1 MENLSEITGK
11 NLSTLRKARGMTQ
24 QQLADVLH
32 YSDKSISKWELGYA
46 CPSVDILKEFADYYG
61 VTVDFLITPQSEE
74 TAKEVVSKEIASHS
88 GANKAI
94 VLALANVVVALIFT
108 LIFVSNIINGH
119 HGLSN
124 VSFLFWALPACLFI
138 SLVTIRFLYGKQ
150 RIVSTILLSCFSWS
164 ILFGVILHFLFVAEP
179 TMSLWYILV
188 VGAPVQAILI
198 LFLFIKPVR

>member
-46 CPSVDILKEFADYYG
+46 CPSVD
-61 VTVDFLITPQSEE
+61 FLITPQSEE

-94 VLALANVVVALIFT
+94 VLSLANVVVALIFT

-119 HGLSN
+119 QGLSN